1 MYTFDVERMFILHQ
15 NSGGIGKSIPSILDI
30 SSTLLGCRGWISQYL
45 LCFGG
50 ARIPLSGNL
59 TFGISLRSQEISRVS
74 GMDFPIPPSFWWS
87 TDTTFGKS
95 LVSQEISRVSG
106 MDLPPSFWW
115 STDTTFG
122 KSLRSQEISRM
133 LGMDFPISPSFW
145 WSTDIPFTPSSTLS
159 SHLQMKNT
167 FDGGPGGPPH
177 STAQTYA
184 NDVDDI
190 P

>member
-74 GMDFPIPPSFWWS
+74 GMDFPIPPSF
-87 TDTTFGKS
+87 
-95 LVSQEISRVSG
+95 LVEHRYHFREISWGVR
-106 MDLPPSFWW
+106 
-115 STDTTFG
+115 
-122 KSLRSQEISRM
+122 KSLRCWGWIHLPCFGGAQIPL
-133 LGMDFPISPSFW
+133 LGNLLGFRKS
-145 WSTDIPFTPSSTLS
+145 L
-159 SHLQMKNT
+159 
-167 FDGGPGGPPH
+167 GC
-177 STAQTYA
+177 
-184 NDVDDI
+184 
-190 P
+190 